1 MKIVFQTPE
10 EMRNFLKEGNSLFNL
25 GTNMFT
31 IMKENGELQVWYLT
45 DETVYHLWERQFITG
60 DAWETALIGGMTMT
74 PDQYYSPLQFCREN
88 RNLEWYTTMDYAI
101 PKWLSKRL
109 LSA

>member
-31 IMKENGELQVWYLT
+31 DCLKNIW
-45 DETVYHLWERQFITG
+45 
-60 DAWETALIGGMTMT
+60 A
-74 PDQYYSPLQFCREN
+74 
-88 RNLEWYTTMDYAI
+88 
-101 PKWLSKRL
+101 
-109 LSA
+109 